1 MPILRQKSFWWWQCS
16 DRYII
21 FPLPLPPYPPPP
33 PPTPL
38 SVSPFLISLMV
49 SVDVKHHVYLHI
61 SSRLAYLHWLPIGS
75 RIQYKLASLCY
86 NCLNS
91 TAPVYMTELLTVH
104 KPNPPASD
112 TSIFCL
118 PSVRLHSSA
127 CTLLPALF
135 CLHSSACTLLPALFC
150 LHSSAYTLLP
160 ALFCL
165 HSSACTLLPALFCL
179 HSSACTRSV
188 TDFSACTLLP
198 ALAPSQTLSCYTV
211 CLERCPLQSWII
223 KHTHTF

>member
-1 MPILRQKSFWWWQCS
+1 
-16 DRYII
+16 
-21 FPLPLPPYPPPP
+21 
-33 PPTPL
+33 
-38 SVSPFLISLMV
+38 MV

-61 SSRLAYLHWLPIGS
+61 SPRLAYLHWLPIGS

-118 PSVRLHSSA
+118 PSVRLHSFA
-127 CTLLPALF
+127 YTLLPTLF
-135 CLHSSACTLLPALFC
+135 CLHSSACIFLPALFC
-150 LHSSAYTLLP
+150 LH
-160 ALFCL
+160 
-165 HSSACTLLPALFCL
+165 
-179 HSSACTRSV
+179 
-188 TDFSACTLLP
+188 FSACTLLP

-211 CLERCPLQSWII
+211 CLERCPLQS
-223 KHTHTF
+223 